1 MEMEFKDNSR
11 RRTLVLVVGV
21 LLALGAGAAAF
32 MLSSQGTNEPSETI
46 PTLDIVV
53 APLGIAARETIRQD
67 QLTLLTVPRD
77 QSNESALTDPT
88 QVANRIAAI
97 SILPNQAITENMLA
111 TAVAPGQVQIL
122 EPDETVAP
130 DSAAYR
136 AVSITVPAERAAGGL
151 IDADERVDIIGTL
164 TFPVTP
170 PVDPQT
176 GEVAIDPATGEPMN
190 FTSGYSTKPMWVDVK
205 VLTHELDSD
214 LYVLR
219 MDLQQAE
226 EVALAQVYGAQFSL
240 VLRPEIDTRDVDRS
254 AYGETVD
261 RVLTRYDFPIPEI
274 IDGVGYAQPA
284 PYPTPFPA
292 EPYLDLAA
300 SPSPGADALIEIPID
315 TDLASP
321 SPEASLL
328 P

>member
-32 MLSSQGTNEPSETI
+32 MLSNQGTDAPSETI
-46 PTLDIVV
+46 PTTDIVV
-53 APLGIAARETIRQD
+53 APLGIGARETITQD
-67 QLTLLTVPRD
+67 RLTLLTVPRD
-77 QSNESALTDPT
+77 QSNESAITDPT
-88 QVANRIAAI
+88 LVANRIAAI

-111 TAVAPGQVQIL
+111 TAVGPGQVQIL

-130 DSAAYR
+130 NSAAYR

-151 IDADERVDIIGTL
+151 IDADERVDIIGTM

-170 PVDPQT
+170 PVDPET
-176 GEVAIDPATGEPMN
+176 GLVVTDPESGQPVN
-190 FTSGYSTKPMWVDVK
+190 FTSGYSTKPMWLDVK

-219 MDLQQAE
+219 MDMQQAE

-240 VLRPEIDTRDVDRS
+240 VLRPEIDTRDLDRS

-261 RVLTRYDFPIPEI
+261 RVLTHYNFPIPEN
-274 IDGVGYAQPA
+274 IDGIGYEQPA
-284 PYPTPFPA
+284 PFPSPFPA
-292 EPYLDLAA
+292 EPYLDLGA
-300 SPSPGADALIEIPID
+300 SPSPSPDELVEIPID
-315 TDLASP
+315 TALESP
-321 SPEASLL
+321 APVATLL

>member
-32 MLSSQGTNEPSETI
+32 MLSSQGTDEPSETI

-53 APLGIAARETIRQD
+53 APLGIGARETITQD
-67 QLTLLTVPRD
+67 RLTLLTVPRD

-111 TAVAPGQVQIL
+111 TAVGPGQVQIL

-164 TFPVTP
+164 TFPVAP
-170 PVDPQT
+170 PVDPET
-176 GEVAIDPATGEPMN
+176 GLVAIDPETGDPVN
-190 FTSGYSTKPMWVDVK
+190 YTSGYSTKPMWLDVK

-219 MDLQQAE
+219 MDMKQAE
-226 EVALAQVYGAQFSL
+226 EVALSQVYGAQFSL
-240 VLRPEIDTRDVDRS
+240 VLRPEIDTRDLDRS

-261 RVLTRYDFPIPEI
+261 RVLTRYNFAIPEI
-274 IDGVGYAQPA
+274 IDGIGYEQPA
-284 PYPTPFPA
+284 PFPSPFPA
-292 EPYLDLAA
+292 EPYLELGA
-300 SPSPGADALIEIPID
+300 SPSPSPDELIEIPID
-315 TDLASP
+315 TALESP
-321 SPEASLL
+321 APVATLV